1 MKRYTH
7 RDQIIADIDRARA
20 KIKKAKIVAQEHLD
34 AEAFLTGTTD
44 LSGLRLHREAADKQF
59 RKIKRLENV
68 RLKKLG
74 EKLAEMDTMRME
86 GV

>member
-1 MKRYTH
+1 MKRYTC
-7 RDQIIADIDRARA
+7 RDQIIADIDRAHA
-20 KIKKAKIVAQEHLD
+20 KIAKAKVVAQEHLD
-34 AEAFLTGTTD
+34 AEEFLTGTTD

-74 EKLAEMDTMRME
+74 EKLAEMDTVPME

>member
-1 MKRYTH
+1 MKKYTH
-7 RDQIIADIDRARA
+7 RNQILTDIDHAHA
-20 KIKKAKIVAQEHLD
+20 KISMAKIVAQEHLD
-34 AEAFLTGTTD
+34 AESLLTGTTD

-68 RLKKLG
+68 RLKNLG
-74 EKLAEMDTMRME
+74 EKLAEMDTVPME